1 MRKKVKMTER
11 SFNFVWLFTQDMTK
25 AQKTKQLIIEKSA
38 PIFNT
43 KGIAATAMSDIMEA
57 TKLSKG
63 SLYVHFEDKE
73 ALSHAVVD
81 YALQKLVGKISAE
94 INKHTTAKE
103 KLIASVEFLNNPLNP
118 PLPGGCPMLNFGM
131 EADDTNPAV
140 LFKIGKVVKTLQ
152 HVTASIIEQ
161 GIAAGEFKKN
171 WDAKTFSIKVF
182 ALVEG
187 GIMISRVTGKRDQMK
202 IILNIIKDEIEEM
215 SA

>member
-1 MRKKVKMTER
+1 
-11 SFNFVWLFTQDMTK
+11 MTK
-25 AQKTKQLIIEKSA
+25 AQKTRQLIIEKSA

-73 ALSHAVVD
+73 ALSHCVVD
-81 YALQKLVGKISAE
+81 YSLQQLVGKITAE
-94 INKHTTAKE
+94 INRHTSPKE
-103 KLIASVEFLNNPLNP
+103 KLIASVAFLSDPLNP

-140 LFKIGKVVKTLQ
+140 LFKIAKVVKALQ
-152 HVTASIIEQ
+152 HTTATIIEQ
-161 GIAAGEFKKN
+161 GIAAGVFKKN
-171 WDAKTFSIKVF
+171 WDEKVFAIKMF

-202 IILNIIKDEIEEM
+202 IILKIIKDEIEDM
-215 SA
+215 SV